1 MDESEDAEIKIV
13 DFGFARLKPEMQKL
27 ETPCFTWPYGAPEVM
42 KQMTG
47 SKDGYDEACDLWS
60 LGVILVSS
68 FIIIPY
74 QNFHGYHY
82 LMIIIILIIS
92 SHQVHE
98 KIVI

>member
-68 FIIIPY
+68 ISEFSWISLFNDY
-74 QNFHGYHY
+74 NNFHDF
-82 LMIIIILIIS
+82 IPS
-92 SHQVHE
+92 SP
-98 KIVI
+98 